1 MLTSIRKFSN
11 TIYAKIF
18 LFIVAIPFIFWG
30 MGNLFQSGNLNTIV
44 EIQKDKISTNEFI
57 EYARINSSQE
67 QKLDSKSIDG
77 LLSNFIG
84 NKFIHS

>member
-84 NKFIHS
+84 NILK